1 MQTFTD
7 HQDMIWS
14 LAFSPNGE
22 FLASGSEDQTVKLW
36 DLHTNKCTQTLEHD
50 KQVYSVAF
58 SPNGQ
63 TLASAGANTTVI
75 LWQVST
81 GKCKEVL
88 TLGHTAAIRSLAF
101 SADGSLLASGSED
114 ENIQL
119 WNMQTYSRLKL
130 LESERLYE
138 GMNISHITGLTD
150 AEKASLKMLGAVD

>member
-1 MQTFTD
+1 M
-7 HQDMIWS
+7 
-14 LAFSPNGE
+14 
-22 FLASGSEDQTVKLW
+22 
-36 DLHTNKCTQTLEHD
+36 
-50 KQVYSVAF
+50 AF

-63 TLASAGANTTVI
+63 TLASAGADTKVM

-101 SADGSLLASGSED
+101 SVDGKLLASGSED

-119 WNMQTYSRLKL
+119 WDMQTCSRLPPFK
-130 LESERLYE
+130 SARLYE
-138 GMNISHITGLTD
+138 GMNISNIEGLTD